1 MSGLQ
6 ATEDRV
12 KERLEKYLSRDENGI
27 RKIVLNLFITGDKF
41 TTSDVYKHLEHECC
55 DVSYRG
61 VSAMVGLMN
70 TRLGILSI
78 NVTGDHNI
86 YSLKDD
92 YKPVVESIL
101 VHAAQ

>member
-1 MSGLQ
+1 MFVLE
-6 ATEDRV
+6 TIEERV
-12 KERLEKYLSRDENGI
+12 RVRLIKYLGRDDTGI
-27 RKIVLNLFITGDKF
+27 RKVVLNMFLGGNTF
-41 TTSDVYKHLEHECC
+41 TTEDVFEYLKKTDF

-86 YSLKDD
+86 YSLKED
-92 YKPVVESIL
+92 YKDVVRSVL
-101 VHAAQ
+101 DNY

>member
-1 MSGLQ
+1 MFVLE
-6 ATEDRV
+6 TIEERV
-12 KERLEKYLSRDENGI
+12 KARLIKYLGRDDTGM
-27 RKIVLNLFITGDKF
+27 RKVVLKLFLEGGMFTTGD
-41 TTSDVYKHLEHECC
+41 VYEYLHKTNF

-86 YSLKDD
+86 YSLKED
-92 YKPVVESIL
+92 YKGIVQSVLENY
-101 VHAAQ
+101 